1 MGEYT
6 HIHFLKHEK
15 RPNIYYHVWKHS
27 DIEKCNIKE
36 IFFKKK
42 KNMRCLV
49 DEGVRSAQLTV
60 LCKHLHYPE
69 ASHTYGLPARCVT
82 LAWVVSA
89 SFLIQMLCKWCKACV
104 PDNLDNSLSTVL
116 TERAGLHDSP
126 RWSASKEQKKF
137 HNWFAVCWDT
147 LNVQLQL
154 LPNPSIP
161 PLLCFCPL
169 KKKKEIPTVVGFICL
184 VV

>member
-6 HIHFLKHEK
+6 HIHFFETWKTPKYILPCLKTFWH
-15 RPNIYYHVWKHS
+15 W
-27 DIEKCNIKE
+27 KCNIKE
-36 IFFKKK
+36 KFFKKK
-42 KNMRCLV
+42 KKNTRCLV

-69 ASHTYGLPARCVT
+69 ASHTCGLPARCVT

-116 TERAGLHDSP
+116 TERAGLRDSP

-161 PLLCFCPL
+161 PLLCFCP
-169 KKKKEIPTVVGFICL
+169 
-184 VV
+184 